1 MEGGLSITNGAAEL
15 LSVANNPKYSESG
28 SGHGSAPFETYN
40 KELPAEMV
48 QRGLRSA

>member
-28 SGHGSAPFETYN
+28 GGHGDST
-40 KELPAEMV
+40 LRDLQ
-48 QRGLRSA
+48 QRTACRDGSTWP